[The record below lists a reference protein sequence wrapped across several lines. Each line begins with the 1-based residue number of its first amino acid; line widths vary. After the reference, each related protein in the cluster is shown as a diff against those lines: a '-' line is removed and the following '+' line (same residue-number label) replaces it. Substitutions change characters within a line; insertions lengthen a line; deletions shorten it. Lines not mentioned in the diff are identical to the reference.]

1 MCFRIEVG
9 GYPYSVPCGVR
20 VYLEESQ
27 AQELGRTHVSR
38 SRLAR
43 QMLDHLLEAMP
54 QRRFH
59 VIADGGY
66 STEEMGQDLDPR
78 ISYTG
83 RMAIDAAI
91 YEEPPQRKTGHMGRP
106 AMRGN
111 KIPAPSEWPALY
123 PDLEKDWVP
132 HPSEKG
138 AWTRTCIGRWH
149 NFMKGTN
156 LIIVVTYRPAWKA
169 SKSEKRQC
177 AAVQAIF
184 STACQSQ
191 PPQPRKTIQTYSIRW
206 AVEIDIRDAFAFYGL
221 GKAHLRKL
229 KATEALNQLRI
240 IWAACRTVWFY
251 QNLGQGP
258 IKLNWLRPWYRKK
271 HKPSQRDIAF
281 ELRNEMSAN
290 GLLAIPVLGQ
300 GLHKSPTGEQTQKAR
315 AA

>member
-1 MCFRIEVG
+1 
-9 GYPYSVPCGVR
+9 
-20 VYLEESQ
+20 
-27 AQELGRTHVSR
+27 
-38 SRLAR
+38 AR
-43 QMLDHLLEAMP
+43 QMLDNLLEAMP
-54 QRRFH
+54 HRRFH
-59 VIADGGY
+59 LIADGGY
-66 STEEMGQDLDPR
+66 STAEMGQGLDQR

-91 YEEPPQRKTGHMGRP
+91 YEQPPERKSGQMGRP
-106 AMRGN
+106 AMRGK
-111 KIPAPSEWPALY
+111 KIPAPREWPELY

-138 AWTRTCIGRWH
+138 AWTRSCIGRWH

-156 LIIVVTYRPAWKA
+156 LIIVVIYRPAWKG
-169 SKSEKRQC
+169 SKSKKRQG

-184 STACQSQ
+184 STQYQSH
-191 PPQPRKTIQTYSIRW
+191 PHKVIQTYQERW

-229 KATEALNQLRI
+229 KAIEALNQLRI
-240 IWAACRTVWFY
+240 IWAACRTVWFA
-251 QNLGQGP
+251 QNLGQDA

-271 HKPSQRDIAF
+271 YQPSQRDIAF
-281 ELRNEMSAN
+281 ELRNEMSAA

-300 GLHKSPTGEQTQKAR
+300 GLDKSPANGQPKKAR